1 MLIEELTKIYP
12 SQKHIT
18 VQPTTTPAFTHS
30 NKFNHITP
38 VMADL
43 HSTAISQYID
53 FKICLRVF
61 HYLCGTSLSFLSEL
75 ASIYTYPQSFL
86 SNNKS
91 QIHQPLVRPLIHGQQ
106 SIHLLCSQAVE
117 FPEMTIPA
125 QIS

>member
-18 VQPTTTPAFTHS
+18 VQPSTTHAFTHS

-53 FKICLRVF
+53 FKIWLQVF

-91 QIHQPLVRPLIHGQQ
+91 QIHQPP
-106 SIHLLCSQAVE
+106 CQASHPWAAE
-117 FPEMTIPA
+117 HSPAMLPSCGIP
-125 QIS
+125 